1 LNGAALGDQILAIV
15 GDKAKTESILTL
27 IEQQQQAEKASL
39 HRKQAEGIA
48 AARANGVVFG
58 RKKLAR
64 TQEFEMLK
72 EMYTKKQISA
82 RQAAKRLGIGHA
94 TFLRWLRE
102 ETELSK

>member
-1 LNGAALGDQILAIV
+1 MNEMALEDQIFAIV
-15 GDKAKTESILTL
+15 GDRKKTELILAL
-27 IEQQQQAEKASL
+27 IQQQRQEEKADL

-64 TQEFEMLK
+64 PQKYEKLK
-72 EMYTKKQISA
+72 RMYLKKEISA
-82 RQAAKRLGIGHA
+82 RQAAKQLGIGHA

-102 ETELSK
+102 EEQISE